1 MVALTN
7 VRILTPLEVIE
18 QGAVVIDSGKI
29 SFCGSMQ
36 DADIPEDMDRLD
48 LTGRIIMPGMIDV
61 HIHGLLGH
69 LAMGEGLSEVIRAL
83 PRFGVT
89 SFLATTVTL
98 PEDRILSAL
107 KKMKAILE
115 APPPGAQCLGIHIEG
130 PHLSP
135 KRPGMANPDWFIPL
149 TLDNLREYQ
158 LAAGGHIRMITFAPE
173 VSGALNLIPEV
184 LQMGIVPVIGHSDA
198 TYEIVEEAVRLGL
211 AHATHTYNAMRPL
224 HHRDPG
230 VVGAVLALPEIVAE
244 LIADGHH
251 VHPGAMRVLFN
262 AKGVEGVCL
271 ISDAAPFAELPEG
284 TYKWDSYEII
294 VNGGTC
300 RSPEGILAGAYRLLD
315 HGFRTLIRHVGL
327 KPEQAATS
335 TSLVPARALGIENQ
349 KGALLP
355 GMDADI
361 VVLDRN
367 YEVELTFIEGNVAWA
382 KRKNGEQ

>member
-158 LAAGGHIRMITFAPE
+158 LAAGGHI
-173 VSGALNLIPEV
+173 L
-184 LQMGIVPVIGHSDA
+184 
-198 TYEIVEEAVRLGL
+198 
-211 AHATHTYNAMRPL
+211 
-224 HHRDPG
+224 
-230 VVGAVLALPEIVAE
+230 
-244 LIADGHH
+244 
-251 VHPGAMRVLFN
+251 
-262 AKGVEGVCL
+262 
-271 ISDAAPFAELPEG
+271 
-284 TYKWDSYEII
+284 
-294 VNGGTC
+294 
-300 RSPEGILAGAYRLLD
+300 
-315 HGFRTLIRHVGL
+315 
-327 KPEQAATS
+327 
-335 TSLVPARALGIENQ
+335 
-349 KGALLP
+349 
-355 GMDADI
+355 
-361 VVLDRN
+361 
-367 YEVELTFIEGNVAWA
+367 
-382 KRKNGEQ
+382 